1 MTNVPIIK
9 QVPPEVVRGKI
20 LFAGSDGK
28 FYGKSG
34 KQLKH
39 AYVSGRP
46 AYKGRPVY
54 PHMNS
59 GFGDKECHFLMA
71 CAFLHIPDRSKGEVV
86 DHINGDLL
94 NYSLDNIRIIHKS
107 INRRDG
113 GFLRKLRNKG
123 IDPMMY
129 STAFLLR
136 FFERMAKFKSSHSW
150 RPYNRLTRD
159 DLLTMLV
166 SPEYRVGPPLDP
178 AAEPT
183 KYYDP
188 FCERDDPDSA
198 AHLAPFH

>member
-9 QVPPEVVRGKI
+9 QVPPEVVGGKI

-39 AYVSGRP
+39 AYVPGRP

-71 CAFLHIPDRSKGEVV
+71 CAFLHIPNRSKGEVV

-107 INRRDG
+107 INSRDG

-123 IDPMMY
+123 INPTY
-129 STAFLLR
+129 FATSFLLR
-136 FFERMAKFKSSHSW
+136 FFDRMAEFKSTHTPYQYQKLSH
-150 RPYNRLTRD
+150 D
-159 DLLTMLV
+159 DLLKLLV
-166 SPEYRVGPPLDP
+166 EPEFRVGAPNDP
-178 AAEPT
+178 AAEPL
-183 KYYDP
+183 KYADMYDN
-188 FCERDDPDSA
+188 
-198 AHLAPFH
+198 

>member
-9 QVPPEVVRGKI
+9 QVPPEVVGGKI

-39 AYVSGRP
+39 AYIPGRP

-59 GFGDKECHFLMA
+59 GYGDKECHFLMA
-71 CAFLHIPDRSKGEVV
+71 CAFLHIPDRSIGEVV

-94 NYSLDNIRIIHKS
+94 NYSSDNIRIIHKS
-107 INRRDG
+107 INSRDG
-113 GFLRKLRNKG
+113 GFLRMLRNRG

-136 FFERMAKFKSSHSW
+136 FFERMARKKKKLKTWKYQS
-150 RPYNRLTRD
+150 LTRD
-159 DLLTMLV
+159 DLLKMLV
-166 SPEYRVGPPLDP
+166 SPEFTLTDPLAA
-178 AAEPT
+178 AAEEPA
-183 KYYDP
+183 
-188 FCERDDPDSA
+188 RDFDIFVECSD
-198 AHLAPFH
+198 

>member
-9 QVPPEVVRGKI
+9 QVPPEVVGGKI

-39 AYVSGRP
+39 AYIPGRP

-59 GFGDKECHFLMA
+59 GYGDKECHFLMA

-107 INRRDG
+107 INNRDG

-123 IDPMMY
+123 IDPTMY
-129 STAFLLR
+129 DQPYLLR
-136 FFERMAKFKSSHSW
+136 FFKRMARKKKKLKPW
-150 RPYNRLTRD
+150 KYNRLTRD

-166 SPEYRVGPPLDP
+166 SPEYRVGQPLDP
-178 AAEPT
+178 AAEPLRD
-183 KYYDP
+183 YDP
-188 FCERDDPDSA
+188 FIERD
-198 AHLAPFH
+198 

>member
-9 QVPPEVVRGKI
+9 QVPPEVVGGKI

-34 KQLKH
+34 QQLKH
-39 AYVSGRP
+39 AYIPGRP

-59 GFGDKECHFLMA
+59 GYGDKECHFLMA
-71 CAFLHIPDRSKGEVV
+71 CAFLHIPDSSIGEVV
-86 DHINGDLL
+86 DHINGDVL
-94 NYSLDNIRIIHKS
+94 NYSRNNIRIIHKS
-107 INRRDG
+107 INSRDG

-123 IDPMMY
+123 IAPTMY
-129 STAFLLR
+129 DQSFLLR
-136 FFERMAKFKSSHSW
+136 FFKSMARKKKLKPW
-150 RPYNRLTRD
+150 KYNRLTRD

-188 FCERDDPDSA
+188 FIERD
-198 AHLAPFH
+198 